1 MSYTMTHLRGP
12 STQPQGTKGLQMLSG
27 LVKIGAYAFVFTAI
41 GTVGQSFGF
50 GADSSPGA
58 TRLAAGRMA
67 TVLEK
72 VPGTSKLSGIGIP
85 GAEQATFHNASNVVD
100 R

>member
-1 MSYTMTHLRGP
+1 
-12 STQPQGTKGLQMLSG
+12 MLSG
-27 LVKIGAYAFVFTAI
+27 LVKIGAYAFVFAAV

-50 GADSSPGA
+50 GADSSASA
-58 TRLAAGRMA
+58 TRTAAGRMA

-85 GAEQATFHNASNVVD
+85 GAEQATFSNAGSFV